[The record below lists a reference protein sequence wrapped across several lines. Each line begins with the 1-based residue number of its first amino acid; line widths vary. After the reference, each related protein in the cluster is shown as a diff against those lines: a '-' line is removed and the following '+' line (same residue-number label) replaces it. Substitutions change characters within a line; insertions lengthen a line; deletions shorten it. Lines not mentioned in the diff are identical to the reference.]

1 MWTFQFDLYEAIV
14 WKGAKNQW
22 SAVHPVSWMKER
34 AREKLFENNPGSIS
48 CKALF
53 IVENHVQRCW
63 LTRGFK
69 IIAEEHK
76 FLKFYS
82 LAGDRSRGS
91 SRLKINCVETKVSS
105 EPMNFSD
112 LMGIVDCCMGDYGWR
127 ERGRLIFKRHFTESE
142 CNVVYGRKNLSLR
155 LQQSCCASLYLFTRI
170 SN

>member
-1 MWTFQFDLYEAIV
+1 
-14 WKGAKNQW
+14 
-22 SAVHPVSWMKER
+22 MKES

-48 CKALF
+48 CEALF

-82 LAGDRSRGS
+82 LAGDRSRSS
-91 SRLKINCVETKVSS
+91 SRLTINCVETKVSS

-112 LMGIVDCCMGDYGWR
+112 LMGIVDCCMGDK
-127 ERGRLIFKRHFTESE
+127 L
-142 CNVVYGRKNLSLR
+142 
-155 LQQSCCASLYLFTRI
+155 CASSVVRFSFWLYRVNYFVF
-170 SN
+170 SE